1 MCLCVCVC
9 VCVYIVCVGMLMVS
23 VDLYA
28 FVFVPQCARKQF
40 GRLSKSSGIAYPRK
54 KSTRSG

>member
-1 MCLCVCVC
+1 MFTLYGLACLWVYVDLSACVC
-9 VCVYIVCVGMLMVS
+9 
-23 VDLYA
+23 
-28 FVFVPQCARKQF
+28 VPQCARKQF